1 MLAGMVCPL
10 VLDSVMGRSARS
22 RVLLALSAL
31 TALGLAACGGGG
43 EDGSGEDT
51 ATSLATLSAGTTVEP
66 PADSG
71 SGSGSGSQT
80 AGSTGASGPADTTA
94 AAETMPVTFDVG
106 QVPDGGGGN
115 GCGGGGKG
123 GDLDFS
129 YIWVANS
136 SQNSVSKINTQT
148 MIEEGRY
155 LVHPGNGNPS
165 RTSVSLS
172 GDVAIANRNG
182 GITKVYANPDDCPD
196 TNGMPGVQTSTDA
209 NFLPWGQDECVA
221 WHTPMA
227 YSTQRPVAWSPGT
240 LNPFTCDYEGEMV
253 WTAAAQ
259 TNASGSVVVTVLDGE
274 TGVVDSEVPIPELQI
289 GFFGPYGAAFDTNG
303 DFWFVDSGND
313 GSSQEL
319 VRVDSVTL
327 DYDIWMTPP
336 INPYG
341 FTVDT
346 LGRPWIAGYAG
357 GIARFDPV
365 TETFDQNN
373 SVTGLGIQEDAN
385 GIMWM
390 AHYPWDIERVI
401 AIDRDTMAIVDEIN
415 LPGASLAKGVSIDFY
430 GYVWVVDQG
439 TSAFRIDP
447 ATEAIDTFSG
457 LVGPYTYSDMTGW
470 GLSSVTNP
478 EG

>member
-1 MLAGMVCPL
+1 MATPRSSTAAWLA
-10 VLDSVMGRSARS
+10 A
-22 RVLLALSAL
+22 A
-31 TALGLAACGGGG
+31 ALGLGACGNGS
-43 EDGSGEDT
+43 EDGSGEDS
-51 ATSLATLSAGTTVEP
+51 ATSISTLSVGGTTASSVDDTVG
-66 PADSG
+66 ATG
-71 SGSGSGSQT
+71 SGSAGQT
-80 AGSTGASGPADTTA
+80 GSTSPATTA
-94 AAETMPVTFDVG
+94 PTTVDDTASDTVSVSFDVG
-106 QVPDGGGGN
+106 VIPDSGTT
-115 GCGGGGKG
+115 CGGGKG
-123 GDLDFS
+123 GDIEFS

-136 SQNSVSKINTQT
+136 TQNAVSKINTQT
-148 MIEEGRY
+148 LVEEGRY
-155 LVHPGNGNPS
+155 LVHPANGNPS

-182 GITKVYANPDDCPD
+182 GITKVYANVEDCQD
-196 TNGMPGVQTSTDA
+196 TNGTPGIQTSTGGGDLLA
-209 NFLPWGQDECVA
+209 WGTDECVA

-227 YSTQRPVAWSPGT
+227 YTTQRPVAWSSGTFNPGS
-240 LNPFTCDYEGEMV
+240 CGWEGQSV
-253 WTAAAQ
+253 WTASAQ
-259 TNASGSVVVTVLDGE
+259 SGISGSVVVTVLDGE
-274 TGVVDSEVPIPELQI
+274 TGAVDSEIPIPELQI
-289 GFFGPYGAAFDTNG
+289 GYYGPYGAAFDTNG

-319 VRVDSVTL
+319 VRVDGVTL
-327 DYDIWMTPP
+327 DYDIWMTPS
-336 INPYG
+336 ISPYG

-346 LGRPWIAGYAG
+346 LGRPWVAGYAG

-365 TETFDQNN
+365 TETFDVNN
-373 SVTGLGIQEDAN
+373 AITGLGIQEDAN

-401 AIDRDTMAIVDEIN
+401 AIDRDSMAVVDEIM

-447 ATEAIDTFSG
+447 VAETIDTFTG

>member
-1 MLAGMVCPL
+1 MHCPRVLASCVPL
-10 VLDSVMGRSARS
+10 V
-22 RVLLALSAL
+22 L
-31 TALGLAACGGGG
+31 TALGLVGCPGGG
-43 EDGSGEDT
+43 EDGSGSDSATSISTLSNGNTTTVSVDDT
-51 ATSLATLSAGTTVEP
+51 ATT
-66 PADSG
+66 G
-71 SGSGSGSQT
+71 SGSASQT
-80 AGSTGASGPADTTA
+80 GSATTSPDTTTTPADDTAADTTQI
-94 AAETMPVTFDVG
+94 TFDVG
-106 QVPDGGGGN
+106 TIPDGGGN
-115 GCGGGGKG
+115 GCDGGKG
-123 GDLDFS
+123 GRIEFS

-136 SQNSVSKINTQT
+136 TQNAVSKINTQT
-148 MIEEGRY
+148 MLEEGRY

-182 GITKVYANPDDCPD
+182 GITKIYANAEDC
-196 TNGMPGVQTSTDA
+196 TESNGMAGLQTSSGGADV
-209 NFLPWGQDECVA
+209 LVWDLEECRA

-227 YSTQRPVAWSPGT
+227 YSTQRPLAWSPGT
-240 LNPFTCDYEGEMV
+240 FNPAACEWEDQTV

-259 TNASGSVVVTVLDGE
+259 AGVSGSVVVTVLDGD
-274 TGVVDSEVPIPELQI
+274 TGVVASEVPIPEVQI
-289 GFFGPYGAAFDTNG
+289 GYFGPYGAAFDTNG

-313 GSSQEL
+313 GSTQEL
-319 VRVDSVTL
+319 VRVDGVSL
-327 DYDIWMTPP
+327 AYDIWTTPP
-336 INPYG
+336 ISPYG

-357 GIARFDPV
+357 GIARFDPL
-365 TETFDQNN
+365 TETFDVNN
-373 SVTGLGIQEDAN
+373 SITGLGIQEDAN

-401 AIDRDTMAIVDEIN
+401 AIDRDSMAVVDEIN
-415 LPGASLAKGVSIDFY
+415 LPGANLAKGVSIDFY

-447 ATEAIDTFSG
+447 AAETIDTFTG

>member
-1 MLAGMVCPL
+1 MVTPRSGGCSARLVVAAL
-10 VLDSVMGRSARS
+10 VLG
-22 RVLLALSAL
+22 
-31 TALGLAACGGGG
+31 ACGNGN
-43 EDGSGEDT
+43 EDGSGEGSTTSLSTLSVGGTTSSVDDTVGATGSGSVGQTGSTSATSTPTTVDDT
-51 ATSLATLSAGTTVEP
+51 ATDT
-66 PADSG
+66 G
-71 SGSGSGSQT
+71 SVS
-80 AGSTGASGPADTTA
+80 
-94 AAETMPVTFDVG
+94 FDVG
-106 QVPDGGGGN
+106 VIPDAGN
-115 GCGGGGKG
+115 TCGRGKG

-136 SQNSVSKINTQT
+136 SQNAVSKINTQT

-155 LVHPGNGNPS
+155 LVHPSNGNPS

-172 GDVAIANRNG
+172 GDVAVANRNG
-182 GITKVYANPDDCPD
+182 GITKVYANHADCPD
-196 TNGMPGVQTSTDA
+196 TNGMPGLQTSSGGADLLA
-209 NFLPWGQDECVA
+209 WGQDECVA

-227 YSTQRPVAWSPGT
+227 YSTQRPVAWSSGTFNPGS
-240 LNPFTCDYEGEMV
+240 CSWEGQMV
-253 WTAAAQ
+253 WTASAQ
-259 TNASGSVVVTVLDGE
+259 SGVSGSVVVTVLDGE
-274 TGVVDSEVPIPELQI
+274 TGVVESEVPIPEVAI
-289 GFFGPYGAAFDTNG
+289 GYYGPYGAAFDTDG

-319 VRVDSVTL
+319 VRVDGVTL
-327 DYDIWMTPP
+327 DYDIWMTPS
-336 INPYG
+336 ISPYG

-357 GIARFDPV
+357 GIARFDPI
-365 TETFDQNN
+365 TETFDVNN
-373 SVTGLGIQEDAN
+373 SITGLGIQEDAD

-390 AHYPWDIERVI
+390 AHYPWDVERVI
-401 AIDRDTMAIVDEIN
+401 AIDRDSMAVVDEIL

-447 ATEAIDTFSG
+447 ATQTFDTFTG

-470 GLSSVTNP
+470 GLSSVSNP

>member
-1 MLAGMVCPL
+1 MHRSPAPSSSARLAPL
-10 VLDSVMGRSARS
+10 VLAA
-22 RVLLALSAL
+22 LASL
-31 TALGLAACGGGG
+31 ACGGAG
-43 EDGSGEDT
+43 EDEGSDDA
-51 ATSLATLSAGTTVEP
+51 ATSIGSLSVGPTTTAAS
-66 PADSG
+66 ADETSAV
-71 SGSGSGSQT
+71 SASASQT
-80 AGSTGASGPADTTA
+80 GSASATTGASSSGGEADTA
-94 AAETMPVTFDVG
+94 HVSFDVG
-106 QVPDGGGGN
+106 VVPDAGGN
-115 GCGGGGKG
+115 GCGGGM

-136 SQNSVSKINTQT
+136 SQNAVSKINTQT

-165 RTSVSLS
+165 RTTVSLS

-182 GITKVYANPDDCPD
+182 GITKVYANPDDCNEA
-196 TNGMPGVQTSTDA
+196 TNGMAGLQTSIDA
-209 NFLPWGQDECVA
+209 NFLPWGQDDCVA

-227 YSTQRPVAWSPGT
+227 YTTQRPVAWSPGT
-240 LNPFTCDYEGEMV
+240 FNPATCGYEGQMV
-253 WTAAAQ
+253 WTASAQ
-259 TNASGSVVVTVLDGE
+259 ANVSGSVVVTVLDGE
-274 TGVVDSEVPIPELQI
+274 TGAVDSEVPIPEIAI
-289 GFFGPYGAAFDTNG
+289 GYFGPYGAAFDTNG

-313 GSSQEL
+313 GATQEL
-319 VRVDSVTL
+319 VRVDAVTL
-327 DYDIWMTPP
+327 DYDIWMTPA

-346 LGRPWIAGYAG
+346 QGRPWIAGYAG

-365 TETFDQNN
+365 TETFDVNN

-390 AHYPWDIERVI
+390 AHYPWDTERVI
-401 AIDRDTMAIVDEIN
+401 AIDRDSMNVVNEIN

-447 ATEAIDTFSG
+447 VSESFDVFTG

>member
-1 MLAGMVCPL
+1 MIASTWSP
-10 VLDSVMGRSARS
+10 A
-22 RVLLALSAL
+22 LL
-31 TALGLAACGGGG
+31 ALGLAACNGNG

-51 ATSLATLSAGTTVEP
+51 ATSLASLSVGDTT
-66 PADSG
+66 
-71 SGSGSGSQT
+71 
-80 AGSTGASGPADTTA
+80 ASSVADTTA
-94 AAETMPVTFDVG
+94 GSASGSGAQTGTSASDATTSDPTGADTMQISFDVG
-106 QVPDGGGGN
+106 VVPDAGKGP
-115 GCGGGGKG
+115 CGGGMG
-123 GDLDFS
+123 GDIDFS

-136 SQNSVSKINTQT
+136 SQNAVSKINTQT
-148 MIEEGRY
+148 LIEEGRY

-182 GITKVYANPDDCPD
+182 GITKVYANVEDCQD
-196 TNGMPGVQTSTDA
+196 VNGTPGIQTSSGGADLLA
-209 NFLPWGQDECVA
+209 WGQDDCVA

-227 YSTQRPVAWSPGT
+227 YSTQRPVAWSSGT
-240 LNPFTCDYEGEMV
+240 FNPAACAWEGQSV
-253 WTAAAQ
+253 WTVSAQ
-259 TNASGSVVVTVLDGE
+259 SGASGSVVVSVLDGE
-274 TGVVDSEVPIPELQI
+274 TGVIADTVPIPEIAI
-289 GFFGPYGAAFDTNG
+289 GYFGPYGAAFDTNG

-313 GSSQEL
+313 GPSQEL
-319 VRVDSVTL
+319 VRVDGGSL
-327 DYDIWMTPP
+327 AYDIWMTPP

-415 LPGASLAKGVSIDFY
+415 LPAGTSLAKGVSIDFY

-447 ATEAIDTFSG
+447 VAGTIDTFTG

-470 GLSSVTNP
+470 GLSSVSNP

>member
-1 MLAGMVCPL
+1 MDCSPRVVVAGLIPL
-10 VLDSVMGRSARS
+10 VS
-22 RVLLALSAL
+22 LAIA
-31 TALGLAACGGGG
+31 ALGLPACGAGG
-43 EDGSGEDT
+43 EGERTGSDT
-51 ATSLATLSAGTTVEP
+51 ATSFSTLSAGTTLDT
-66 PADSG
+66 ADATSG
-71 SGSGSGSQT
+71 SGSASQT
-80 AGSTGASGPADTTA
+80 GTGTPGTTAIDDTGPSADT
-94 AAETMPVTFDVG
+94 VQITFDVG
-106 QVPDGGGGN
+106 QIPDGGGN
-115 GCGGGGKG
+115 PCGGGKG
-123 GDLDFS
+123 GDVEFS

-136 SQNSVSKINTQT
+136 SQNAVSKINTQT

-182 GITKVYANPDDCPD
+182 GITKIYANHADCPD
-196 TNGMPGVQTSTDA
+196 INGMAGLQTSSGGADVLA
-209 NFLPWGQDECVA
+209 WDLEECRA

-240 LNPFTCDYEGEMV
+240 FNPAACAWEGQMV
-253 WTAAAQ
+253 WTASAQSGAA
-259 TNASGSVVVTVLDGE
+259 GSVVVTVLDGE
-274 TGVVDSEVPIPELQI
+274 TGVVDSEVPIPEIAI

-313 GSSQEL
+313 GASQEL
-319 VRVDSVTL
+319 VRVDAVTL
-327 DYDIWMTPP
+327 DYDIWMTPA
-336 INPYG
+336 ISPYG

-365 TETFDQNN
+365 TETFDVNN
-373 SVTGLGIQEDAN
+373 AITGLGIQEDAN
-385 GIMWM
+385 GVMWM
-390 AHYPWDIERVI
+390 AHYPWDYEGVI
-401 AIDRDTMAIVDEIN
+401 AIDRDSMAVIDQID
-415 LPGASLAKGVSIDFY
+415 LPSSLAKGVSIDFY

-447 ATEAIDTFSG
+447 ATESIDTFTG

-470 GLSSVTNP
+470 GLSSVSNP

>member
-1 MLAGMVCPL
+1 MLGGMNCPRTL
-10 VLDSVMGRSARS
+10 AWVSRSTWLA
-22 RVLLALSAL
+22 VTAVGLL
-31 TALGLAACGGGG
+31 ACGGNG
-43 EDGSGEDT
+43 EDGSGSDS
-51 ATSLATLSAGTTVEP
+51 ATSIASLSVGGTT
-66 PADSG
+66 
-71 SGSGSGSQT
+71 
-80 AGSTGASGPADTTA
+80 ASSVDDTTA
-94 AAETMPVTFDVG
+94 ASISASGAQTGTSAATTAAPTGDVSGADTMAVSFDVG
-106 QVPDGGGGN
+106 VIPDAGSG
-115 GCGGGGKG
+115 GCGGGMG
-123 GDLDFS
+123 GDVEFS

-136 SQNSVSKINTQT
+136 SQNAVSKINTQT
-148 MIEEGRY
+148 LVEEGRY

-182 GITKVYANPDDCPD
+182 GITKVYANVEDCQD
-196 TNGMPGVQTSTDA
+196 TNGTPGIQTSTDA

-227 YSTQRPVAWSPGT
+227 YTTQRPVAWSSGT
-240 LNPFTCDYEGEMV
+240 FNPVACQWEGQSV
-253 WTAAAQ
+253 WTASAQ
-259 TNASGSVVVTVLDGE
+259 SGVSGSVVVSVLDGE
-274 TGVVDSEVPIPELQI
+274 TGVIDSQIPIPEIAI
-289 GFFGPYGAAFDTNG
+289 GYFGPYGAAFDTNG

-313 GSSQEL
+313 GPSQEL

-327 DYDIWMTPP
+327 AYDIWMTPA

-365 TETFDQNN
+365 TETFDVNN
-373 SVTGLGIQEDAN
+373 SITGLGIQEDAN

-390 AHYPWDIERVI
+390 AHYPWDTERVI
-401 AIDRDTMAIVDEIN
+401 AIDRDTMAVTSEIN

-447 ATEAIDTFSG
+447 ATQTFDTFTG

-470 GLSSVTNP
+470 GLSSVSNP

>member
-1 MLAGMVCPL
+1 MIAGMGFPHVIG
-10 VLDSVMGRSARS
+10 STRSPA
-22 RVLLALSAL
+22 LLALC
-31 TALGLAACGGGG
+31 LAACNGSG
-43 EDGSGEDT
+43 EDGSSAD
-51 ATSLATLSAGTTVEP
+51 ASTSLTTLSAGNTTASSVDDT
-66 PADSG
+66 AG
-71 SGSGSGSQT
+71 SGSGAQT
-80 AGSTGASGPADTTA
+80 GTSAPTTESPTTGDVTGEDT
-94 AAETMPVTFDVG
+94 MSVSFDVG
-106 QVPDGGGGN
+106 VIPDGGGG
-115 GCGGGGKG
+115 GCGGGMG
-123 GDLDFS
+123 GDVDFS

-136 SQNSVSKINTQT
+136 SQNAVSKINTQT
-148 MIEEGRY
+148 LIEEGRY

-182 GITKVYANPDDCPD
+182 GITKVYANLDDCPD
-196 TNGMPGVQTSTDA
+196 TNGMPGIQTSTDA
-209 NFLPWGQDECVA
+209 NFLPWGSDECVA

-227 YSTQRPVAWSPGT
+227 YTTQRPVAWSPGT
-240 LNPFTCDYEGEMV
+240 FNPVACEWEGQSV

-259 TNASGSVVVTVLDGE
+259 SGASGSVVVTVLDGE
-274 TGVVDSEVPIPELQI
+274 TGAVDSQIPIPEIAI
-289 GFFGPYGAAFDTNG
+289 GYFGPYGAAFDTNG

-313 GSSQEL
+313 GASQEL
-319 VRVDSVTL
+319 VRVDAVTL
-327 DYDIWMTPP
+327 DYDIWMTPA
-336 INPYG
+336 ISPYG

-357 GIARFDPV
+357 GIARFDPI
-365 TETFDQNN
+365 TETFDVNN
-373 SVTGLGIQEDAN
+373 SITGLGIQEDAN
-385 GIMWM
+385 GTMWM

-401 AIDRDTMAIVDEIN
+401 AIDRDTMAVTGEIQ

-447 ATEAIDTFSG
+447 ATQTFDTFTG